1 MANYQYTLDLLTDVL
16 FRAGEPTD
24 AGSDYYDR
32 ALVYLNRAYHAVCQG
47 GSELVPGMN
56 EDWGWLTRYASGIL
70 EPRIET
76 TIAAT
81 KGGTAVT
88 FGAIP
93 TDFTGAHISVA
104 GWYLTSQQDIG
115 GRYRI
120 VSHTAGSTS
129 ATIDLAWIPA
139 TGIYQVRLEKLA
151 YPLETD
157 VLRLTSPVF
166 IWYGQNRHAAQYL
179 PFELLWSAVTG
190 TMRRLST
197 PAAFSY
203 FDQRTLIFD
212 TAPTEPRRMDYEYIM
227 LPPVLTNAPNEEPL
241 VPLKNRRVIADAA
254 LFWVLLDKNDDRAA
268 GVGQMVVNQMRG
280 MASEN
285 RAALAAATRNY
296 AKHLT
301 DPRMTVRQKYRIY

>member
-1 MANYQYTLDLLTDVL
+1 MANYQYTSDLLTDVL

-56 EDWGWLTRYASGIL
+56 EDWGWLTRYESGIL

-76 TIAAT
+76 TVTAT
-81 KGGTAVT
+81 TGVTTVTLGAV
-88 FGAIP
+88 P
-93 TDFTGAHISVA
+93 TDFTGANVSIA
-104 GWYLTSQQDIG
+104 GWYVTSTSDIG
-115 GRYRI
+115 GRYR
-120 VSHTAGSTS
+120 VLTHTAGSTA

-139 TGIYQVRLEKLA
+139 AGTYPVRLEKLA
-151 YPLETD
+151 YPLAAN

-166 IWYGQNRHAAQYL
+166 IWWGQNRHPSQYL
-179 PFELLWSAVTG
+179 PFELLWSRTPVTA
-190 TMRRLST
+190 RRLDT

-203 FDQRTLIFD
+203 LDQYTLVFDA
-212 TAPTEPRRMDYEYIM
+212 APTEPQRMDYEYIL
-227 LPPVLTNAPNEEPL
+227 LPPVLTNTTGEEPL
-241 VPLKNRRVIADAA
+241 VPLKNRRVLADAA
-254 LFWVLLDKNDDRAA
+254 LFWVLLDKNDDRA
-268 GVGQMVVNQMRG
+268 VGTGQLVANQLRG

-301 DPRMTVRQKYRIY
+301 DPRFQVRQKYRVY